1 MQNYYNLLRSFAG
14 GGKVAVVERLFGRAL
29 GNIAKKDINAY
40 IRNAKSNGF
49 AEYAKLLNKGM
60 KHITGGTGRRST
72 FTEKDAKNLIEWHK
86 AYGKLT
92 GGNFSVPKT
101 PKTPKTPKP
110 TTPAAPAGT
119 LSGWYSRAK
128 NWVNNHPKTTL
139 GTALLL
145 GGAGVGRWLTGKTI
159 GATQSDPDTWFS
171 GGGDVSGGTG
181 DFVVINGIKLPV
193 QRGDDGFFHPVD
205 MSGSTNVGST
215 SDIDSM
221 ISQANQQ
228 MAQDQI
234 VDPAMSTGVTSG
246 TDQSYANIND
256 LFDDYQ

>member
-1 MQNYYNLLRSFAG
+1 MQNYYNLLHSFAG

-29 GNIAKKDINAY
+29 GNVAKKDINAY

-60 KHITGGTGRRST
+60 KHATGGTGERST
-72 FTEKDAKNLIEWHK
+72 FTEKDAKKLIELHK

-92 GGNFSVPKT
+92 GGNFSVPKAPKT
-101 PKTPKTPKP
+101 PKTPRTPKP

-139 GTALLL
+139 GSVLLL
-145 GGAGVGRWLTGKTI
+145 GGTGVGRWLTGKTI

-171 GGGDVSGGTG
+171 GGSDASGGTG
-181 DFVVINGIKLPV
+181 DFVVINGMKLPV

-228 MAQDQI
+228 TAQDQTGI
-234 VDPAMSTGVTSG
+234 STEVISG
-246 TDQSYANIND
+246 ADQSYTNIND